1 MVTYQTKAKNCIGK
15 IINRICYIWWIF
27 TRQFSKFETDKSD
40 FGNWDFVW
48 WWYVSEN
55 GQRYL
60 GINSRRLPAPCSQT
74 CFHLLSPGRAWGME
88 RGAGRWF
95 LKLLKYF
102 RSLLPCSLPLR
113 SKDKYNLN
121 RAA

>member
-48 WWYVSEN
+48 WW
-55 GQRYL
+55 
-60 GINSRRLPAPCSQT
+60 
-74 CFHLLSPGRAWGME
+74 
-88 RGAGRWF
+88 
-95 LKLLKYF
+95 
-102 RSLLPCSLPLR
+102 
-113 SKDKYNLN
+113 
-121 RAA
+121 